1 MMRHIIKNRINNK
14 EGFTLIE
21 VMIAL
26 VLLMVA
32 MLAVGTMQ
40 ITAIRGNAFG
50 KEMQMA
56 VVVGRE
62 VLERAMSAPYN
73 NVVTGNVTG
82 LPAFDMQE
90 NVTPDPA
97 NPGFQ
102 YTRTWN
108 VTNNTPFVN
117 AATVTTT
124 VTWDDTSGEHSITLN
139 TIIVR

>member
-1 MMRHIIKNRINNK
+1 MTRYIVKSRLQNK
-14 EGFTLIE
+14 DGFTLIE

-56 VVVGRE
+56 IVVGRE
-62 VLERAMSAPYN
+62 VLERVMSAPYN
-73 NVVTGNVTG
+73 NVVAGSVQG
-82 LPAFDMQE
+82 LPGLGIQE
-90 NVTPDPA
+90 KVAPDPA

-108 VTNNTPFVN
+108 VANNTPFIN

-124 VTWDDTSGEHSITLN
+124 VSWDDTSGEHQITLN
-139 TIIVR
+139 TIVVR

>member
-1 MMRHIIKNRINNK
+1 MNRLNNK
-14 EGFTLIE
+14 DGFTLIE
-21 VMIAL
+21 VMVAL

-56 VVVGRE
+56 VVFGRE

-73 NVVTGNVTG
+73 NVVAGNIPG
-82 LPAFDMQE
+82 LPVPGLQE
-90 NVTPDPA
+90 KVPNPPDPT
-97 NPGFQ
+97 NSGFQ

-108 VTNNTPFVN
+108 VTNNVPFVN
-117 AATVTTT
+117 AATAFSKCFRSWPALT
-124 VTWDDTSGEHSITLN
+124 
-139 TIIVR
+139 